1 MKAKFIINPSSGKQN
16 FLKSIESIV
25 GCLVLNQ
32 VVDHIDVVY
41 TKKVGDALEEA
52 RKIRKGEY
60 DFVVSVGGDGTL
72 NDVVNGLLE
81 GGSETP
87 LAVLSMGTANDFAQY
102 AKPPQTP
109 EAFCRMIMEFKIRK
123 IDVGKINDRYFIN
136 RVSGGFGANVNDKVS
151 QESKAVLGKLA
162 YYMEG
167 ALDFSKKGMET
178 VRIRLDSKQFQGERD
193 VLSFVVLNTCAG
205 FGIYQGM
212 PDKDMQDGVL
222 DVLIVK
228 KMALGQVSTLG
239 LRALTRKMTN
249 HPKVKHFQTK
259 RIRIESAS
267 KEDISVDFDGQT
279 FGNLPVD
286 LSIVPGALKLI
297 VP

>member
-16 FLKSIESIV
+16 FLKSIESVV

-32 VVDHIDVVY
+32 VVNQVDVVY
-41 TKKVGDALEEA
+41 TKQEGDALSEA
-52 RKIRKGEY
+52 RNIQKGEY

-72 NDVVNGLLE
+72 NDVVNGLME

-87 LAVLSMGTANDFAQY
+87 LAVISVGTANDFAQY

-109 EAFCRMIMEFKIRK
+109 EAFCKMIMEFKIRC
-123 IDVGKINDRYFIN
+123 IDVGRINERYFIN
-136 RVSGGFGANVNDKVS
+136 RVRGGFGSNVGDRVS

-167 ALDFSKKGMET
+167 ALDFSKKGVET
-178 VRIRLDSKQFQGERD
+178 LKVRFDSMQFRGERE
-193 VLSFVVLNTCAG
+193 VISFMVLNTCAG
-205 FGIYQGM
+205 FGMYRGLPEKD
-212 PDKDMQDGVL
+212 PDDGTL
-222 DVLIVK
+222 DVMIVK
-228 KMALGQVSTLG
+228 KMDLGQMPGLG
-239 LRALTRKMTN
+239 IQALTKKMVK
-249 HPKVKHFQTK
+249 HPKVRHFRTE

-267 KEDISVDFDGQT
+267 DTDIVVDYDGQV
-279 FGNLPVD
+279 FGKLPVE
-286 LSIVPGALKLI
+286 LSVIPKAIKLI

>member
-167 ALDFSKKGMET
+167 ALDFSKKGMEN

-193 VLSFVVLNTCAG
+193 VLSFIVLNTCAG

-267 KEDISVDFDGQT
+267 KEDVSVDFDGQT

>member
-228 KMALGQVSTLG
+228 KMALGQVSILG

-267 KEDISVDFDGQT
+267 KEDVSVDFDGQT
-279 FGNLPVD
+279 FGNLPID

>member
-1 MKAKFIINPSSGKQN
+1 
-16 FLKSIESIV
+16 
-25 GCLVLNQ
+25 
-32 VVDHIDVVY
+32 
-41 TKKVGDALEEA
+41 
-52 RKIRKGEY
+52 
-60 DFVVSVGGDGTL
+60 
-72 NDVVNGLLE
+72 
-81 GGSETP
+81 
-87 LAVLSMGTANDFAQY
+87 MGTANDFAQY

-267 KEDISVDFDGQT
+267 KEDVSVDFDGQT

>member
-102 AKPPQTP
+102 AKPPQTQ

-193 VLSFVVLNTCAG
+193 VLSFIVLNTCAG

-267 KEDISVDFDGQT
+267 KEDVSVDFDGQT
-279 FGNLPVD
+279 FGNLPID